1 MNLFTFYTDKVIE
14 TMENDHKSIYN
25 KVQLRFIGRHIL
37 SIRDAV
43 NLYSNAT
50 ISIVILFNVWK
61 RWRIDLRITH
71 Y

>member
-14 TMENDHKSIYN
+14 TMENDHESIYN

-50 ISIVILFNVWK
+50 ILIVILFNVWK